1 MALTV
6 ITWYAARRL
15 RKTMQTLVMN
25 ELTDKPTLLAIVPEM
40 YTQEQ
45 HIRPFAPVAERFAGR
60 LEVILCAEWQQDA
73 REKDGESLL
82 SALGL
87 AADVRPRL
95 LRDEGDVRV
104 GVVLRQKQPVA
115 LIDLYFAERAPPT
128 PLYADDGRE
137 ASFAAREERVAIQ
150 LSQLLTKLPVQPPS
164 PPPAPLLK
172 PGQHDFNRG
181 GVCRLCSDGPMS
193 RRECPGTRTQ
203 EPGRDRFE
211 LIELE

>member
-1 MALTV
+1 M
-6 ITWYAARRL
+6 
-15 RKTMQTLVMN
+15 
-25 ELTDKPTLLAIVPEM
+25 
-40 YTQEQ
+40 
-45 HIRPFAPVAERFAGR
+45 
-60 LEVILCAEWQQDA
+60 
-73 REKDGESLL
+73 
-82 SALGL
+82 
-87 AADVRPRL
+87 RPRL

-115 LIDLYFAERAPPT
+115 LIDLYFVERAPSS
-128 PLYADDGRE
+128 PLYGGDDGRD
-137 ASFAAREERVAIQ
+137 AVFAAREERAAAE
-150 LSQLLTKLPVQPPS
+150 LSRLLTRLPAQPPA

-193 RRECPGTRTQ
+193 QRPCPGTQAQ